1 MGIGQLHEKS
11 GVLKKK
17 KEEENETWKYGK
29 GIFQEKRAVWVFRGV
44 HGKWELGGN
53 LKGEEEKIKSQREV

>member
-29 GIFQEKRAVWVFRGV
+29 GIFLGKESSWGFSRGTWKM
-44 HGKWELGGN
+44 GAG
-53 LKGEEEKIKSQREV
+53 R